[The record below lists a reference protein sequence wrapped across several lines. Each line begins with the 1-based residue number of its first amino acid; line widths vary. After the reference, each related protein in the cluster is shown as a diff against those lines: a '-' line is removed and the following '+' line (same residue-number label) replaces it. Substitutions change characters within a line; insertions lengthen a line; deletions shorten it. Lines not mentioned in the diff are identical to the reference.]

1 MVAQTTVRWLSM
13 NVKPLILFALLAGC
27 ADFPALDRA
36 VPAEATRGAYPKLL
50 PLDAIL
56 TQSDALQSAG
66 RLTPA
71 VVGDVLTRA
80 QALRAQPA
88 VAHAG
93 AEALSRAVLEHIR
106 QGDYRQF
113 RITSSSNP
121 MGANGGCFLCEGKDV
136 AVVPGRERA
145 VYNRLL

>member
-1 MVAQTTVRWLSM
+1 M
-13 NVKPLILFALLAGC
+13 NVKPLILFVLLAGC

-80 QALRAQPA
+80 QALRARAARLRGPVIDA
-88 VAHAG
+88 ATRARMRAG
-93 AEALSRAVLEHIR
+93 IDITAL
-106 QGDYRQF
+106 Q
-113 RITSSSNP
+113 
-121 MGANGGCFLCEGKDV
+121 
-136 AVVPGRERA
+136 
-145 VYNRLL
+145 